1 MFEIPAGL
9 LAWFFSLT
17 HNYVISIALIAVV
30 VMAITTPLTLKSTKG
45 MLEMQRL
52 APEMRKLQNEHR
64 NDRQKLNEEMMKLYQ
79 EHKVNPAA
87 SCLPIVAQ
95 MPIFL
100 IMFRILRGLV
110 YQPSDV
116 NGSGAIAAA
125 TTRAIGNQDAVQ
137 GFIPRFLSIDSELYQ
152 SLYNKTTMP
161 SFGLDLDLSAAD
173 AVGQG
178 IGKGLIYV
186 LLVVGLGGLYLGQ
199 QKMVAARATISP
211 SMSPTQQKLMQY
223 LPVFFAVFQIF
234 FLSALVVYYI
244 FQTLLRILQQ
254 YYITKK
260 FYGGDES
267 LGRQAQRAGEAAR
280 EESKKNGESGG
291 MFAQAKRDLA
301 GARDDS
307 KSAVDK
313 KIADLDK
320 KSKNSKNSSGSGS
333 DKVSKQH
340 DSKQNG
346 TKPSPVSN
354 KRVTPAKNRPDPS
367 GAAKGR
373 ATPTRKEAEA
383 ARANKS
389 ARPKSTKKK
398 R

>member
-1 MFEIPAGL
+1 MFEIPAAL
-9 LAWFFSLT
+9 LAWFYSYT
-17 HNYVISIALIAVV
+17 DSYTIAIALIAVV
-30 VMAITTPLTLKSTKG
+30 VMGITTPLTLKSTKG

-110 YQPSDV
+110 YEPSTA
-116 NGSGAIAAA
+116 NGTAEISTA
-125 TTRAIGNQDAVQ
+125 TLRAIDAPGNDFVQ
-137 GFIPRFLSIDSELYQ
+137 GFIPRYLSIDSDLYQ
-152 SLYNKTTMP
+152 SLYDQFEMP
-161 SFGLDLDLSAAD
+161 SFGLDLSKSAAT
-173 AVGQG
+173 AISEG
-178 IGKGLIYV
+178 IGEGLIYT
-186 LLVVGLGGLYLGQ
+186 LLVVALGALYFGQ

-223 LPVFFAVFQIF
+223 LPVFFAIFQIF

-280 EESKKNGESGG
+280 EESKKSGEPTG
-291 MFAQAKRDLA
+291 MFAQAKRDLT
-301 GARDDS
+301 GAKDDTND
-307 KSAVDK
+307 AVKKKQKAIEDK
-313 KIADLDK
+313 AANA
-320 KSKNSKNSSGSGS
+320 KNAKNAKNANGK
-333 DKVSKQH
+333 D
-340 DSKQNG
+340 NG

-383 ARANKS
+383 ARAKKS